1 MNSRLNEPKAEK
13 SMILSITAL
22 LSLVMMAMSGC
33 GTSNYET
40 DSMKSKQDKKAS
52 GDMQSDPGFYKLN
65 SVVGEVKSGGKAVP
79 GATVTIVATGES
91 LPVEAGGFYI
101 LVLDPAKLGKRPKE
115 LLFAAPGYAE
125 QRHSVLVPE
134 NKQVRLDVELVPAK

>member
-1 MNSRLNEPKAEK
+1 MQRR
-13 SMILSITAL
+13 ILSITAL

-33 GTSNYET
+33 GTSNDKT
-40 DSMKSKQDKKAS
+40 DSMKQDKKAS
-52 GDMQSDPGFYKLN
+52 GGLESDPSLYQLN
-65 SVVGEVKSGGKAVP
+65 SVMGEVKSGGKAVP
-79 GATVTIVATGES
+79 GATVTIVATKENF
-91 LPVEAGGFYI
+91 PVEAGGFYI